1 MGADG
6 GRQGAGLTGR
16 GGRQR
21 GTGEPQLLGHCHGGG
36 LAVAKGRREEMD
48 GQVNAWIGVDFKK
61 EKQVRGGF
69 DSI

>member
-1 MGADG
+1 M
-6 GRQGAGLTGR
+6 
-16 GGRQR
+16 
-21 GTGEPQLLGHCHGGG
+21 
-36 LAVAKGRREEMD
+36 AKGRREEMD